1 MVEEIYDKIYKEVY
15 EEFQKS
21 LNFDNDELKKKII
34 NSFEIWFKDQYK
46 KQLEKAIQE
55 ENYIEIDNII
65 QRIKKISNYDQIN
78 KLKAIT
84 IDKEYEEFKKLSEAI
99 FRAAL
104 NKAKMSEDTIKKY
117 KEKMNEYEKKIN
129 NINLDDFKLL
139 KSECLLD
146 LNYLLDPE
154 HTKTYSLRL
163 GKYIERKK

>member
-1 MVEEIYDKIYKEVY
+1 MIEEIYNEIYKELY

-34 NSFEIWFKDQYK
+34 NSFEVWFKDQYK
-46 KQLEKAIQE
+46 KQLEEAIQE
-55 ENYIEIDNII
+55 ENYLEIDNII

-104 NKAKMSEDTIKKY
+104 NREKMSEGTITNY
-117 KEKMNEYEKKIN
+117 KEKMNEYEKRIN

-154 HTKTYSLRL
+154 NAKAYSLRL
-163 GKYIERKK
+163 GKYIEKE